1 MYEQFFGFTEKPFSL
16 NPDPS
21 FLYLG
26 KGHARALSMLEFG
39 LASETGLTVVT
50 GEIGAGKTTLL
61 RYMLEQLD
69 DDDYTVGLITN
80 THAAFGDLIHW
91 VASAYGLAHAGKSKV
106 TLYEDFVAFLI
117 NEYAEGRRVVLMVDE
132 AQNLDSDSL
141 EELRIL
147 SNINADKDVL
157 LQIVVSGQPELRATL
172 RRPSMK
178 QFVQRVTSYHHLKPL
193 ALADTREYIN
203 HRLKVAGIDV
213 PIFDPAA
220 VLMIYKYCQGVPRLI
235 NTICHLSLTYAFGD
249 KATRI
254 TDAIVRDVIRDREAE
269 GLSHRITVRKNKAP
283 KTANPQQVRKVMR
296 RDDVRELGDSTFA
309 HADPKTKMMGQIL
322 SKIESVINPNDSSA
336 YAKSNRFAATSESLI
351 DVTTGDEYVVEQKR
365 S

>member
-26 KGHARALSMLEFG
+26 KNHARALSMLEFG

-61 RYMLEQLD
+61 RYVLEQLD

-91 VASAYGLAHAGKSKV
+91 VASAYGLPHAGKSKV
-106 TLYEDFVAFLI
+106 TLYEEFVEFLI
-117 NEYAEGRRVVLMVDE
+117 SEYGDGRRVVLMVDE
-132 AQNLDSDSL
+132 AQNLDADSL

-157 LQIVVSGQPELRATL
+157 LQIVVSGQPKLRATL

-193 ALADTREYIN
+193 SLSDSREYIN
-203 HRLKVAGIDV
+203 HRLKIAGIDV
-213 PIFDPAA
+213 PIFDAA
-220 VLMIYKYCQGVPRLI
+220 AILLIYKYCLGVPRLI

-249 KATRI
+249 QATRI
-254 TDAIVRDVIRDREAE
+254 SESTVRDVIRDREAE
-269 GLSHRITVRKNKAP
+269 GLSHRITVKK
-283 KTANPQQVRKVMR
+283 KKMPQSNDPQKVRATMR
-296 RDDVRELGDSTFA
+296 REDVKKVGEQTFS
-309 HADPKTKMMGQIL
+309 HTDPKTKMMGQIL
-322 SKIESVINPNDSSA
+322 SKIDSVINPDDSSA
-336 YAKSNRFAATSESLI
+336 YAKGGKLGIMGKSMI
-351 DVTTGDEYVVEQKR
+351 DVTTGDEYLVEDKG
-365 S
+365 

>member
-61 RYMLEQLD
+61 RHMLNQLD

-91 VASAYGLAHAGKSKV
+91 VASAYGLEHAGKSKV
-106 TLYEDFVAFLI
+106 TLYEEFVDFLI
-117 NEYAEGRRVVLMVDE
+117 SEYGEGRRVVLMVDE
-132 AQNLDSDSL
+132 AQNLDPDAL

-147 SNINADKDVL
+147 SNINADKDIL
-157 LQIVVSGQPELRATL
+157 LQIVVTGQPELRKTL
-172 RRPSMK
+172 RRPSLK

-193 ALADTREYIN
+193 TLADTREYIS
-203 HRLKVAGIDV
+203 HRLKVAGIEV

-220 VLMIYKYCQGVPRLI
+220 VLLIYKYCQGVPRLI
-235 NTICHLSLTYAFGD
+235 NIICHLGLTYAFGD
-249 KATRI
+249 KKTRV
-254 TDAIVRDVIRDREAE
+254 TEAIVRDVIRDREAE
-269 GLSHRITVRKNKAP
+269 GLTHRIAVKKKKIVKTDDPRKLVQKA
-283 KTANPQQVRKVMR
+283 R
-296 RDDVRELGDSTFA
+296 RQLPPEIGDTTFA

-322 SKIESVINPNDSSA
+322 SKIDAVINDDSAA
-336 YAKSNRFAATSESLI
+336 YANGGKFGTPMESLI
-351 DVTTGDEYVVEQKR
+351 DVTTGDEYVVKER
-365 S
+365 

>member
-26 KGHARALSMLEFG
+26 KGHSRALSMLEFG

-61 RYMLEQLD
+61 RYMLDQLG

-91 VASAYGLAHAGKSKV
+91 VASAYGLEHAGKSKV
-106 TLYEDFVAFLI
+106 TLYEEFVDFLI
-117 NEYAEGRRVVLMVDE
+117 SEYAEGRRVVLMVDE
-132 AQNLDSDSL
+132 AQNLDPDAL

-147 SNINADKDVL
+147 SNINADKDIL
-157 LQIVVSGQPELRATL
+157 LQIVVSGQPELRKTL
-172 RRPSMK
+172 RRPSLK

-193 ALADTREYIN
+193 TLADTREYIA
-203 HRLKVAGIDV
+203 HRLKVAGIEV

-220 VLMIYKYCQGVPRLI
+220 ILLIYKYCQGVPRVI
-235 NTICHLSLTYAFGD
+235 NIICHLGLTYAFGD
-249 KATRI
+249 KNTRVTEAT
-254 TDAIVRDVIRDREAE
+254 VRDVIRDREAE
-269 GLSHRITVRKNKAP
+269 GLSHRISVKKKKIAKTGDPKNVISKTRRQLP
-283 KTANPQQVRKVMR
+283 K
-296 RDDVRELGDSTFA
+296 ELGDQTFA
-309 HADPKTKMMGQIL
+309 HADPKAKMMSQIL
-322 SKIESVINPNDSSA
+322 SKIDAVINEDTAA
-336 YAKSNRFAATSESLI
+336 YANGGKFGNKMDSLI
-351 DVTTGDEYVVEQKR
+351 DVTTGDEYVVEEKHT
-365 S
+365 

>member
-61 RYMLEQLD
+61 RYVLEQLD

-91 VASAYGLAHAGKSKV
+91 VASAYGLEHAGKSKV
-106 TLYEDFVAFLI
+106 TLYEDFVDFLI
-117 NEYAEGRRVVLMVDE
+117 SEYGEGRRVVLMVDE
-132 AQNLDSDSL
+132 AQNLDAESL

-147 SNINADKDVL
+147 SNINADKDIL
-157 LQIVVSGQPELRATL
+157 LQIVVSGQPELRKTL
-172 RRPSMK
+172 RRPSLK

-193 ALADTREYIN
+193 TLADTREYIN

-213 PIFDPAA
+213 AMFDPAA
-220 VLMIYKYCQGVPRLI
+220 VLLI
-235 NTICHLSLTYAFGD
+235 
-249 KATRI
+249 
-254 TDAIVRDVIRDREAE
+254 
-269 GLSHRITVRKNKAP
+269 
-283 KTANPQQVRKVMR
+283 
-296 RDDVRELGDSTFA
+296 
-309 HADPKTKMMGQIL
+309 
-322 SKIESVINPNDSSA
+322 
-336 YAKSNRFAATSESLI
+336 
-351 DVTTGDEYVVEQKR
+351 
-365 S
+365 